1 MQKLNWLIK
10 RCINNSLLSRDKT
23 MSSLLELTGHVFWVH
38 NMFWK
43 NVNCFQFW
51 WKTYTKGCTSNYV
64 ISRVKRLHVSK
75 DFLPLHFAVQ
85 VLSISGFDS
94 ENRRMWCK
102 QKYFIKNIAMKIPNL
117 IFFPFVYFAD
127 LKAIYFVSCLC
138 YSCKL
143 FKLYRNL

>member
-1 MQKLNWLIK
+1 MPKLNWLIK

-23 MSSLLELTGHVFWVH
+23 MSSLLELTGHVFWFH

-94 ENRRMWCK
+94 ENRKMWCK
-102 QKYFIKNIAMKIPNL
+102 QKYFIKSIAMKIPNL
-117 IFFPFVYFAD
+117 ILFPFCLLCW
-127 LKAIYFVSCLC
+127 LKNHSFCVLSL
-138 YSCKL
+138 
-143 FKLYRNL
+143 LYLQIVLII